1 MLQWWIFLHLLMRE
15 ISSLMSRGMR
25 SSLEDFFCDLNRDV
39 LGPLGDGKIIILS
52 DSNEEEEVCEK
63 NAADVE
69 GAPSSTIRSPA
80 STASVDGADG
90 TYKSNTPD
98 RATGGCSSG
107 GD

>member
-1 MLQWWIFLHLLMRE
+1 
-15 ISSLMSRGMR
+15 MSRGMR